1 MERIEN
7 IGFGELKLIQNPDYF
22 CYGVDAVILADFAN
36 SICPDAE
43 KIVDI
48 GTGTG
53 VIPLILSHKN
63 KKAIFSGIEVQDE
76 SVDMAVRSC
85 VLNSLE
91 DRITIIKGD
100 VADCKTYN
108 GLKADV
114 VLCNPPYFEK
124 GGAIPNNKKE
134 KFIARHET
142 TAVFEDFVKAAA
154 AILSGKGDFFI
165 VHRPSRLVDIFYYCR
180 KHKLEPKT
188 MRMVSPKE
196 GEAPN
201 IVLIHCSAGGGK
213 ELKNLNNLYIYN
225 NDGTYTDEIEKI
237 YERK

>member
-7 IGFGELKLIQNPDYF
+7 IGFGNLQLIQNPDYF
-22 CYGVDAVILADFAN
+22 CYGVDAVILADFAH
-36 SICPDAE
+36 SICPNAE
-43 KIVDI
+43 YIVDM

-53 VIPLILSHKN
+53 IIPIILSHKN
-63 KKAIFSGIEVQDE
+63 KNALITGIEVQE
-76 SVDMAVRSC
+76 TSAKMAARSC
-85 VLNSLE
+85 KLNSLE
-91 DRITIIKGD
+91 KRISIITGD
-100 VADCKTYN
+100 VSDSNVYSS
-108 GLKADV
+108 LKADV
-114 VLCNPPYFEK
+114 VVCNPPYFTK

-142 TAVFEDFVKAAA
+142 TAVFEDFVETAAS
-154 AILSGKGDFFI
+154 ILKGKGDFFI

-188 MRMVSPKE
+188 MRMVAPKE
-196 GEAPN
+196 GETPN

-213 ELKNLNNLYIYN
+213 ELKTLNTLYVYN
-225 NDGTYTDEIEKI
+225 SDGTYTDEIERI

>member
-7 IGFGELKLIQNPDYF
+7 IGFGDLKLIQNPDYF

-36 SICPDAE
+36 SICPNA
-43 KIVDI
+43 KQIVDM

-53 VIPLILSHKN
+53 IIPIILSHKN
-63 KKAIFSGIEVQDE
+63 KEASLTGIEVQED
-76 SVDMAVRSC
+76 SADMAIRSC
-85 VLNSLE
+85 KMNSLDE
-91 DRITIIKGD
+91 RISILLGDISDENTYKG
-100 VADCKTYN
+100 
-108 GLKADV
+108 LEADV
-114 VLCNPPYFEK
+114 VVCNPPYFTK

-142 TAVFEDFVKAAA
+142 TAVFEDFAKAAA
-154 AILSGKGDFFI
+154 SMLKGKGDFFI

-180 KHKLEPKT
+180 KYKLEPKT

-213 ELKNLNNLYIYN
+213 ELKTLNNLYVYN
-225 NDGTYTDEIEKI
+225 SDGTYTDEIETI

>member
-7 IGFGELKLIQNPDYF
+7 IGFGNLQLIQNPEYF

-36 SICPDAE
+36 SICPNA
-43 KIVDI
+43 KRIVDM

-53 VIPLILSHKN
+53 IIPIILSHKN
-63 KKAIFSGIEVQDE
+63 KEAELTGIEVQKD
-76 SVDMAVRSC
+76 SADMAIRSC
-85 VLNSLE
+85 KMNALDERISIVL
-91 DRITIIKGD
+91 GD
-100 VADCKTYN
+100 VADENTYQ
-108 GLKADV
+108 GIEADV
-114 VLCNPPYFEK
+114 VVCNPPYFTK

-142 TAVFEDFVKAAA
+142 TAVFEDFVKAASTM
-154 AILSGKGDFFI
+154 LKGKGDFFI

-180 KHKLEPKT
+180 KYKLEPKT

-213 ELKNLNNLYIYN
+213 ELKTLNNLYVYN
-225 NDGTYTDEIEKI
+225 SDGTYTDEIETI